1 MRHGLAIFP
10 PLLAAFGA
18 AALGAGALP
27 QCSQNRSSTR
37 PRAELHFLVARP
49 RSNLGYSGEKVL
61 ALLGRADASFREA
74 CPERPFPK
82 VSFALASSAEPVRR
96 DARSVIRFQIGRFC
110 PDDARDAVDCYE
122 ARRAAITHIYPPLDG
137 TPLNFVS
144 HPPEVDI
151 DINALHFKWS
161 ELGEEALLTVLRH
174 ELGHAFGLVHSCE
187 PPHCDE
193 VARSSVMYPYP
204 LEVGLAFPAAPT
216 QRDCAA
222 LPRSS
227 WGF

>member
-1 MRHGLAIFP
+1 MRLGLAIFP
-10 PLLAAFGA
+10 ELLAALGV
-18 AALGAGALP
+18 AALGIGVLFG
-27 QCSQNRSSTR
+27 CSQNRTSTR
-37 PRAELHFLVARP
+37 PRAEVHFLVARP
-49 RSNLGYSGEKVL
+49 HSSLGYSGANVL

-74 CPERPFPK
+74 CPSHPFSK
-82 VSFALASSAEPVRR
+82 VSFVLASSREPVRR

-110 PDDARDAVDCYE
+110 PDDARDAIDCYD

-151 DINALHFKWS
+151 DINALHFRWS
-161 ELGEEALLTVLRH
+161 ELGEKALLAVLRH
-174 ELGHAFGLVHSCE
+174 ELGHAFGLEHSCD

-204 LEVGLAFPAAPT
+204 LEVGHVFPRAPS

-222 LPRSS
+222 LPQAFR
-227 WGF
+227 